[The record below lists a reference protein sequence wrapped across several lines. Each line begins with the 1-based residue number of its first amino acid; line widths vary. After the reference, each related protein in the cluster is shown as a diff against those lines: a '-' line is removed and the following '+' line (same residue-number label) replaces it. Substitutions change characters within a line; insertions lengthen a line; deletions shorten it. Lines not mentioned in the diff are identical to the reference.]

1 MLSLRLVRLIASV
14 SFDYPAQ
21 HHSQLIVSYL
31 GSIDSAMVVLTPR
44 FTLLASLSAI
54 AAFALLPSADGR
66 AIQVRSFPNRSA
78 NEAAGSY

>member
-1 MLSLRLVRLIASV
+1 
-14 SFDYPAQ
+14 
-21 HHSQLIVSYL
+21 
-31 GSIDSAMVVLTPR
+31 MVVLTPR